1 MTFANSNDF
10 PEELFDKIIIMTKR
24 VNKMAVYEEKE
35 IVRFIIPKILEA
47 LEAGEILSEVSIS
60 SFDIIG
66 IVLGENYADWL

>member
-1 MTFANSNDF
+1 
-10 PEELFDKIIIMTKR
+10 
-24 VNKMAVYEEKE
+24 MAVYEEKE